1 MNETTFQAL
10 IDAGLIEIGDGYRA
24 KNNELGGTGP
34 LFLRAGHVSDT
45 HISFDGVERFHAH
58 LADVVASKMSKPRDV
73 VITTKGNSTGRTT
86 YVTEDLPPFVY
97 SPHLSYWRSKD
108 HDAVVPGF
116 LRAWS
121 NGAEFTEQLDGMK
134 LSTDM
139 APYLSLTDQRRLHIT
154 LPPPAEQRA
163 IARVLGGLDDKIEL
177 NRRMNRTLED
187 LARGVFRSWFVD
199 FDPVTKSPKGLA
211 GHASGPPTVAPAG
224 AAAAGSIG
232 SAAGVTGSAAGMIRS
247 AAGVIASASP
257 GGGAPLAPTPPPPA
271 RTPPPQVQTPWP
283 TRLVDSPLGPIPEGW
298 RVGTVADLCTTQ
310 YGYTASA
317 TDDAVGPRMLRV
329 TDMNKEPWVE
339 WADVPHCRIDD
350 DLLPRYALKL
360 GDVLVSRMADPGK
373 AAIVEEV
380 LPEGAVFASYLIRLA
395 TRSIAASYYLFYY
408 LRSDQYLD
416 YAESVS
422 GGTVQKNMN
431 AQVITAAQMVI
442 APDAIADE
450 FARIVRPW
458 RAQIAANLQQSRH
471 LAALR
476 DALLPQL
483 LSGEIRL
490 REAER
495 AVDDAL
501 QSTRTP
507 PRAGGPTLPRGGKA
521 AGTMKGRA

>member
-1 MNETTFQAL
+1 MTDQQWKSVRL
-10 IDAGLIEIGDGYRA
+10 
-24 KNNELGGTGP
+24 
-34 LFLRAGHVSDT
+34 
-45 HISFDGVERFHAH
+45 
-58 LADVVASKMSKPRDV
+58 RDV
-73 VITTKGNSTGRTT
+73 VTVRSGFAFKSEDWLPDGVPVVKIANVKDGRLEMGGCSFVSEAIAREASEFELVPGDILIAMTGYIGEVAKVRNEGRCLLNQRVGRFAIRDERVLDSDFLFLWLRCNDNKDTIANLGYGSAQPNISPT
-86 YVTEDLPPFVY
+86 LIGSIELDLPP
-97 SPHLSYWRSKD
+97 
-108 HDAVVPGF
+108 
-116 LRAWS
+116 
-121 NGAEFTEQLDGMK
+121 
-134 LSTDM
+134 
-139 APYLSLTDQRRLHIT
+139 
-154 LPPPAEQRA
+154 LPEQRA

-199 FDPVTKSPKGLA
+199 FDPVLRPA
-211 GHASGPPTVAPAG
+211 PGPPSRPP
-224 AAAAGSIG
+224 
-232 SAAGVTGSAAGMIRS
+232 
-247 AAGVIASASP
+247 SP
-257 GGGAPLAPTPPPPA
+257 PPVPPA
-271 RTPPPQVQTPWP
+271 RRGGPASPAPRSAPAAPAPPHAPWP
-283 TRLVDSPLGPIPEGW
+283 TRLTDSPLGPIPEGW

-442 APDAIADE
+442 APDAVADE
-450 FARIVRPW
+450 FARLVRPW
-458 RAQIAANLQQSRH
+458 RAQIAANLQESRS

-490 REAER
+490 READR
-495 AVDDAL
+495 AVDAAL
-501 QSTRTP
+501 RSTGTSTP
-507 PRAGGPTLPRGGKA
+507 PDRPARPG
-521 AGTMKGRA
+521 AGTVHAGAKGRA